1 MYDLFMSY
9 HWLDRVAVEEVARSL
24 RERGVKPFLDRWY
37 LVPGRSWVGT
47 LEKELANCRAVAIF
61 IGPQGM
67 GRWQQRE
74 REYALDRQTRDENFP
89 VIPVL
94 LPGADPAL
102 GFLSLNTWIDL
113 QKGTTREAI
122 ENLAAA
128 MRGETVDPDQN
139 GRSGSG
145 TPAMC
150 PFRGLRPF
158 REEDQP
164 FFCGREAFTG
174 ILEAA
179 LEKSNLV
186 AVVGASGSGKSSVVR
201 AGLIPRLR
209 RKSNCVWDV
218 VVTLPQERPF
228 HSLAATFLPLLEPEL
243 SEVDRLREIEKLAGA
258 LSSGEIQLRSIVYRA
273 LEKQPGTDRLLLF
286 VDQWEELYT
295 LCRDEAIRHSFIS
308 QLMEVLESDRMS
320 LVFTLRGDFYG
331 HALADRRLSDRLQD
345 RVVNIG
351 PMTHEELRSAIRE
364 PAEKVGLRFEDG
376 LIDRILEDVGQEPG
390 ALPLLE
396 FLLSELW
403 EKRHNGELLHE
414 AYNAIGGVRRAI
426 AERAE
431 QAFAR
436 LSAPEQEAAHWA
448 LLALVVPGEGA
459 EDTRRRAQMQELDAV
474 GRNVIGKLAS
484 DRLLVTTRDAT
495 GREVVEV
502 GHEALIREWKRLREW
517 VDENREFLRTLR
529 RLEEEAEFWEISDR
543 DPELLLPAG
552 RRLIEAQHLLNER
565 PQAVGGQAR
574 AYVTASVLA
583 DRQRQERTRLAEQQQ
598 LRRTRWF
605 AMAVSVLLLMAIG
618 FLLLSVVQYNI
629 AQGSKE
635 VAERSKEAAERS
647 KEAAERSKD
656 DAERRFGS
664 ALKFATTLVS
674 KTDEHRK
681 GGGVKT
687 GTARE
692 LLGIADIAL
701 GDLAQLQSSPEHVQ
715 EVANRQLR
723 LLLTVA
729 DSYTGLGDTSKALER
744 ATTSKQ
750 LARQLVAKQPAN
762 AEWNRLLY
770 ASCYRAGDALA
781 SQGQPDRAHVEYQTA
796 REIVDRFAQ
805 QPSDQINWPL
815 QQVFIYSKIG
825 DLYKMQKKPDSA
837 RQQYDLALSIAESIV
852 RMDPP
857 HSMDP
862 EKKEARHFLSATL
875 NRIGDI
881 FADRGD
887 LQGALQRYQDAML
900 ISRELAKIDRG
911 PQRQITL
918 AVRHSRLGTVLTRLG
933 RLDEALV
940 QFQTA
945 QEIRARLVAMDST
958 ETTYADYLASSYSDL
973 GNVLKAQSKLNDAV
987 EQYQKALT
995 IREYLVGRDSSNR
1008 IWQTSLL
1015 GVQEAHASVLK
1026 ADGKLTEAIQQYR
1039 KALAS
1044 AENLARTEPEN
1055 AAWQARLQAVRKDL
1069 EAAMAEQR
1077 NAAEQDRRSEPRL
1090 EPNERFFFNYTR
1102 GYRLEPA

>member
-24 RERGVKPFLDRWY
+24 RDRGIKPFLDRWY

-47 LEKELANCRAVAIF
+47 LEKELANCKAVAIF

-128 MRGETVDPDQN
+128 MRGETVDPDQD
-139 GRSGSG
+139 GRFGSE
-145 TPAMC
+145 TSAMC

-164 FFCGREAFTG
+164 FFCGRDAFTG

-179 LEKSNLV
+179 VEKSSLV

-228 HSLAATFLPLLEPEL
+228 HSLAASFLPLLEPEL

-295 LCRDEAIRHSFIS
+295 LCRDEAVRHSFIS
-308 QLMEVLESDRMS
+308 QLMEVIDSDRMS
-320 LVFTLRGDFYG
+320 LVLTLRGDFYG
-331 HALADRRLSDRLQD
+331 HALADRRLSDRLQG

-351 PMTHEELRSAIRE
+351 PMTRDELRSAIQE

-529 RLEEEAEFWEISDR
+529 RLEEEAEFWETSDR

-552 RRLIEAQHLLNER
+552 RRLVEAQHLLNER

-574 AYVTASVLA
+574 SYVTASVVA
-583 DRQRQERTRLAEQQQ
+583 DQQRQEKTKQAEQQQ
-598 LRRTRWF
+598 LKRTRRF
-605 AMAVSVLLLMAIG
+605 AMAVSVLLVMAISSLVM
-618 FLLLSVVQYNI
+618 FVFQYKV
-629 AQGSKE
+629 AQASKE
-635 VAERSKEAAERS
+635 EAEG
-647 KEAAERSKD
+647 
-656 DAERRFGS
+656 RFGL
-664 ALKFATTLVS
+664 ALKFATRLVA
-674 KTDEHRK
+674 KTDENRRA
-681 GGGVKT
+681 GGVRT
-687 GTARE
+687 TAARE
-692 LLGIADIAL
+692 LLGIAESAL
-701 GDLAQLQSSPEHVQ
+701 GDLAQLKSRPEQGQ
-715 EVANRQLR
+715 EVENQQLS

-729 DSYTGLGDTSKALER
+729 DSHTGLGDTGNALER
-744 ATTSKQ
+744 ATVSKQ
-750 LARQLVAKQPAN
+750 RAQRLVSLQPTN

-770 ASCYRAGDALA
+770 ASCYRMGDALA
-781 SQGQPDRAHVEYQTA
+781 SRRQPDRAHVEYQIA

-825 DLYKMQKKPDSA
+825 DLYRMQDAPDKA
-837 RQQYDLALSIAESIV
+837 RQHYDLALSIAERFV
-852 RMDPP
+852 RTDPP
-857 HSMDP
+857 HKTDP
-862 EKKEARHFLSATL
+862 EKKDARHSLSATL
-875 NRIGDI
+875 NRIGDALI
-881 FADRGD
+881 DRGD
-887 LQGALQRYQDAML
+887 LQAALQRYQEAMS
-900 ISRELAKIDRG
+900 ISKELAEIDPG

-918 AVRHSRLGTVLTRLG
+918 AVRYSRLGKALTRLG
-933 RLDEALV
+933 RPDEAL
-940 QFQTA
+940 A
-945 QEIRARLVAMDST
+945 QLRSALEIRTRLVEIDST
-958 ETTYADYLASSYSDL
+958 ETTYADYLASSHTDL
-973 GNVLKAQSKLNDAV
+973 GNFLKAQNKLNDAV
-987 EQYQKALT
+987 EQYQKALI
-995 IREYLVGRDSSNR
+995 IREGLVGKDSNNWD
-1008 IWQTSLL
+1008 WQRNLL
-1015 GVQEAHASVLK
+1015 GVQEAHAGALK
-1026 ADGKLTEAIQQYR
+1026 MGGKLDEAIQQYR
-1039 KALAS
+1039 KALTTG
-1044 AENLARTEPEN
+1044 ENLARREPGD
-1055 AAWQARLQAVRKDL
+1055 AAWQARLQGVSKEL
-1069 EAAMAEQR
+1069 EAALTEQR
-1077 NAAEQDRRSEPRL
+1077 KSTEQDRRSEPRL
-1090 EPNERFFFNYTR
+1090 ELNRR
-1102 GYRLEPA
+1102 SG

>member
-24 RERGVKPFLDRWY
+24 RERGIKPFLDRWY
-37 LVPGRSWVGT
+37 LVPGRSWVGA
-47 LEKELANCRAVAIF
+47 LEKELANCKAVAIF

-74 REYALDRQTRDENFP
+74 REYALDRQTRDESFP

-113 QKGTTREAI
+113 QKGTTAESI
-122 ENLAAA
+122 ESLAAA
-128 MRGETVDPDQN
+128 MRGETVDPDQD
-139 GRSGSG
+139 GRFGSG

-179 LEKSNLV
+179 VEKSNLV

-209 RKSNCVWDV
+209 RNSNCVWDV

-228 HSLAATFLPLLEPEL
+228 HSLAAAFLPLLEPEL

-308 QLMEVLESDRMS
+308 QLMDVIESDRMS
-320 LVFTLRGDFYG
+320 LVLTLRGDFYG

-351 PMTHEELRSAIRE
+351 PMTRDELRSAIQE

-529 RLEEEAEFWEISDR
+529 RLEEEAEFWETSER

-552 RRLIEAQHLLNER
+552 RRLVEAQHLLNER

-574 AYVTASVLA
+574 SYVTASVAA
-583 DRQRQERTRLAEQQQ
+583 DQQRQERTRLAEQQQ

-618 FLLLSVVQYNI
+618 SLLLFVVQYNI
-629 AQGSKE
+629 AQ
-635 VAERSKEAAERS
+635 RSKEEAES
-647 KEAAERSKD
+647 
-656 DAERRFGS
+656 RFGN

-692 LLGIADIAL
+692 LLSIADHAL
-701 GDLAQLQSSPEHVQ
+701 GDLALQSSQEHVQ
-715 EVANRQLR
+715 EVANRQLS

-729 DSYTGLGDTSKALER
+729 DSYTGLGDTSKALDR
-744 ATTSKQ
+744 AMASKQ
-750 LARQLVAKQPAN
+750 LAQQLVAKQPAI
-762 AEWNRLLY
+762 AEWNRLLF

-781 SQGQPDRAHVEYQTA
+781 SQGQPDRAHVEYQMA
-796 REIVDRFAQ
+796 REIVDRFAP

-825 DLYKMQKKPDSA
+825 DLYRMQKAPDKA
-837 RQQYDLALSIAESIV
+837 RQHYDLALSIAERIV
-852 RMDPP
+852 RVDPP
-857 HSMDP
+857 HKTDP
-862 EKKEARHFLSATL
+862 EKKDARHSLSATL
-875 NRIGDI
+875 NRAGDVLV
-881 FADRGD
+881 DQGD
-887 LQGALQRYQDAML
+887 LQGALQRYQQAML
-900 ISRELAKIDRG
+900 ISKELAEIDSG

-918 AVRHSRLGTVLTRLG
+918 AVRHSRLGTVLTRME
-933 RLDEALV
+933 RFDEAQA
-940 QFQTA
+940 QFRSA
-945 QEIRARLVAMDST
+945 LEIRTRLVEIDST
-958 ETTYADYLASSYSDL
+958 EATYADYLASTHNDL
-973 GNVLKAQSKLNDAV
+973 GNVLKTLNKLNDAI
-987 EQYQKALT
+987 EQYRKALV
-995 IREYLVGRDSSNR
+995 IREGLVGRDSNNQV
-1008 IWQTSLL
+1008 WQKSLL
-1015 GVQEAHASVLK
+1015 AVQEAHAGALK
-1026 ADGKLTEAIQQYR
+1026 AGGKLDEAIQQYR
-1039 KALAS
+1039 KALATG
-1044 AENLARTEPEN
+1044 ENLARREPEN
-1055 AAWQARLQAVRKDL
+1055 TVWQARLQAMRNDL
-1069 EAAMAEQR
+1069 EAAITEQR
-1077 NAAEQDRRSEPRL
+1077 NNAAEQDRRSEPRL
-1090 EPNERFFFNYTR
+1090 ELNER
-1102 GYRLEPA
+1102 AV